1 MNKDMSIALEEIKT
15 EHAKVAELIAKFE
28 AQSRTLSFSAQTIC
42 LAPGEEYAGV
52 ILGKDGEQSHYLILL
67 PGDKENIS
75 WHDANKWA
83 VSIGGSLPTRREQAL
98 LYSNLKEQFECTY
111 YWSSEEHASDS
122 DYAWCQYFNLG
133 YQTLTT
139 KSSELRARAVRR
151 LTIL

>member
-1 MNKDMSIALEEIKT
+1 MSITLEEIKT
-15 EHAKVAELIAKFE
+15 AHAKAAELIAKLE
-28 AQSRTLSFSAQTIC
+28 AQEKSRTLSFSAQTIC

-52 ILGKDGEQSHYLILL
+52 ILGKDGEQSHHLILL

-75 WHDANKWA
+75 WNDAHKWA

-98 LYSNLKEQFECTY
+98 LYSNLQEQFKDAY
-111 YWSSEEHASDS
+111 YWSSEQHASPS
-122 DYAWCQYFNLG
+122 DCAW
-133 YQTLTT
+133 YQNFVNGIQSYDN